1 MRQIRLN
8 SLGFGSSK
16 IALASAI
23 GLGLAAV
30 PATAQAQTNDAD
42 DAVEADDSVIIV
54 TATRRAQDVQ
64 NIPLAVTAVS
74 PAELERQAVVNVT
87 QVSQVSPSFS
97 SSNAQNS
104 GGTVVLRI
112 RGVGTTSNNIGFE
125 SAVGVFIDGTYQ
137 SRPAVA
143 LSEFVDVERLEVLRG
158 PQGTLF
164 GRNTSA
170 GALNITTR
178 RPDLNE
184 FGGFV
189 NASYGNFD
197 MYSVQGAVN
206 APLVQDTL
214 AARFSGAYRKR
225 DGFVRVIDETGEI
238 GRTNEVDQFLVRGQ
252 LGYESEGGVRA
263 RLIFDYS
270 EVNGNC
276 CAPVEVLKSPLETG
290 GVFGLSGLGAAGGQ
304 LVPAATTPFDTDGLN
319 GALDGLTASQTF
331 AQTSNLD
338 QWGVSLEVEV
348 PLGSAADLIYIGSYR
363 DFHSESDSD
372 SDFTTLDLFE
382 TGRGPAGLSDGT
394 DIKTMTHEL
403 RIQGEAL
410 GGSLE
415 WLIGG
420 YYSDEEIDSTAYAAL
435 GSQWDQFVGTLLLPS
450 TGGAFGLSPLS
461 LFSGGTN
468 PAGSSS
474 TNRFFQDSKSWSIFT
489 HNTLEIADGFKAT
502 VGLRYSDES
511 KDGSFEQLASNPGA
525 CPGIVSNVVGAPLNG
540 APPIPGAL
548 VPTILITGC
557 FPFVAPADLAASAVL
572 PLPRTFD
579 GTFSDSELIYT
590 GKLSY
595 EFADPVN
602 VYASFTH
609 GYKSGGFNLDATAAI
624 GGADPRFASEEVDA
638 YEIGM
643 KARMLDNAVT
653 LNVALFHEEF
663 SNFQVLEF
671 TGAQFQT
678 FNVPKAEST
687 GFEIESQIRPSDELN
702 INLGITYTDAE
713 YPGDCATAAD
723 ALRVQNLCGNPL
735 TNAPQLVGIMGA
747 TWTKEINDDL
757 QFFLNG
763 QIRMEDD
770 RRTST
775 QPSTPPTTPAQLGN
789 TPLLPFD
796 IQDSN
801 TKINLR
807 AGLGQ
812 IDGGW
817 GIEAWVTNL
826 TDEVTRGVTFS
837 TTLRSGSRS
846 AFPQE
851 PRMYGITLRGEF

>member
-1 MRQIRLN
+1 MR
-8 SLGFGSSK
+8 K
-16 IALASAI
+16 IA
-23 GLGLAAV
+23 GLLTGLACSTIMMPVA
-30 PATAQAQTNDAD
+30 AFAQDNDQP
-42 DAVEADDSVIIV
+42 EAEEAEGVIIV

-64 NIPLAVTAVS
+64 DIPVAVTAVS
-74 PAELERQAVVNVT
+74 PQELERQAVVNVT
-87 QVSQVSPSFS
+87 QISQVSPSFS

-184 FGGFV
+184 FGGYV
-189 NASYGNFD
+189 NASYGNYD
-197 MYSVQGAVN
+197 MYSLQGAVN
-206 APLVQDTL
+206 APIVQDTL
-214 AARFSGAYRKR
+214 ALRVSGAVRKR
-225 DGFVRVIDETGEI
+225 DGFVTVIDETGPI
-238 GRTNEVDQFLVRGQ
+238 GATNEIDQFLVRGQ

-290 GVFGLSGLGAAGGQ
+290 GVFGLAGLGAAGGQ
-304 LVPAATTPFDTDGLN
+304 LVPAATTPNNNRELN
-319 GALDGLTASQTF
+319 AALDGLTASQNF

-363 DFHSESDSD
+363 DFHSQSASD

-382 TGRGPAGLSDGT
+382 TGRSPTGQSGT

-403 RIQGEAL
+403 RIQGDAL

-420 YYSDEEIDSTAYAAL
+420 YYSDEEIDSTAFALL
-435 GSQWDQFVGTLLLPS
+435 GSQWDPYVGALLLPS
-450 TGGAFGLSPLS
+450 TGGAFGANPLT

-468 PAGSSS
+468 PAGTSS
-474 TNRFFQDSKSWSIFT
+474 TNRFTQDSKSWSVFT
-489 HNTLEIADGFKAT
+489 HNTLEIFDGFRAT
-502 VGLRYSDES
+502 IGLRYSDES
-511 KDGSFEQLASNPGA
+511 KDGAFEQLASNPGA

-540 APPIPGAL
+540 APSIPGAL

-579 GTFSDSELIYT
+579 GRFSDEELIYT

-595 EFADPVN
+595 EFAAPVN

-624 GGADPRFASEEVDA
+624 GGADPSFASEEVDA
-638 YEIGM
+638 YELGM
-643 KARMLDNAVT
+643 KARLLDNAVT

-663 SNFQVLEF
+663 TNFQVLEF

-678 FNVPKAEST
+678 FNVPLAEST
-687 GFEIESQIRPSDELN
+687 GFEIESQIRPSDELS
-702 INLGITYTDAE
+702 INLGITYTDAK
-713 YPGDCATAAD
+713 YPSDCATSAD
-723 ALRVQNLCGNPL
+723 ALRVQNLCGAAL

-747 TWTKEINDDL
+747 TWTKEISNDL
-757 QFFLNG
+757 EFFLNG
-763 QIRMEDD
+763 QVRMEDD

-807 AGLGQ
+807 AGIGQ

-851 PRMYGITLRGEF
+851 PRMYGVTLRGEF